1 MALDAG
7 SEVPFLVF
15 IPVIVAAAAAGR
27 REPTRAARLL
37 WRRGHLQTYD
47 GGRKA
52 AHASEALRQIR
63 SWMVTGSDTSPN
75 ERLTLRVLDAR
86 QDAVRRTTA
95 VKTTSEVPQQPT
107 CSPQQPTGEDAVE
120 NAAKKAADHSF
131 KTIHKLYA
139 VGHSNQATPSNS
151 EAKLY
156 AREQRNQDTP
166 SNNEKQW
173 PPAPHEARGSCPT
186 SIWARPSSSC

>member
-1 MALDAG
+1 MALRAG
-7 SEVPFLVF
+7 SEVPFLVSRR
-15 IPVIVAAAAAGR
+15 IIVAAAAAGR

-52 AHASEALRQIR
+52 AHASEALRQIQ

-95 VKTTSEVPQQPT
+95 VKTTSRVPQQPAR
-107 CSPQQPTGEDAVE
+107 SPQQLSGEDAVE

-139 VGHSNQATPSNS
+139 VGHSNQLRRRTAKPSYTPSNS
-151 EAKLY
+151 ETKI
-156 AREQRNQDTP
+156 RRQTT
-166 SNNEKQW
+166 KTW
-173 PPAPHEARGSCPT
+173 PPAPREARGSCPT
-186 SIWARPSSSC
+186 SIWERPSSSS